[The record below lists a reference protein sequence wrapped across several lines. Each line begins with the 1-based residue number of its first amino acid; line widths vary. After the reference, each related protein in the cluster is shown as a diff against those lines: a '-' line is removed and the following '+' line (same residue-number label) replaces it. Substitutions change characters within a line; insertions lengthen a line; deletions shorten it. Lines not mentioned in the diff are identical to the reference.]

1 MQAVQ
6 QSTGQ
11 GRGNNNANMQQ
22 IVTSSALNDW
32 TGRQQRAVNRQVVK
46 YYESSESED
55 EDGSEGEEDDK
66 DDKDDK
72 DEKDEKDA
80 DKKASA
86 KEDQS
91 MKEDDD

>member
-66 DDKDDK
+66 D
-72 DEKDEKDA
+72 EKDA